1 MQAYSIRDARPVF
14 SMRDQAII
22 SLSAALRH
30 VRVLIDTAPQPE
42 ESLEAIY
49 EWVVDWDQTW
59 AGIYLWWKY
68 IDKNE
73 ISILKVHD
81 ANLRDMT
88 EESTME
94 QNEVIPAVIA
104 IADLCQPE
112 GQRRFHIDDVF
123 EDYQER

>member
-30 VRVLIDTAPQPE
+30 VRVLIDMVPQPE

-49 EWVVDWDQTW
+49 EWAADWDQTW
-59 AGIYLWWKY
+59 AGIYSWWKY
-68 IDKNE
+68 VDENK
-73 ISILKVHD
+73 ISIPKVRD
-81 ANLRDMT
+81 TNLRDMT
-88 EESTME
+88 EESVME

-104 IADLCQPE
+104 IADLRWPE
-112 GQRRFHIDDVF
+112 GQ
-123 EDYQER
+123 